1 MPTPTPIAPAA
12 AATATARTSL
22 PPLAPRPPLPGGSTG
37 SNGYP
42 AASSSAA
49 TTNHPP
55 PPPPSSAAAAAPT
68 APTASAPAPPPRKK
82 RRNKVDSACRFC
94 RKSHMQ
100 CSGERPCA
108 RCIKREI
115 AHLCTDA
122 PFPSPSAAAPP
133 PPPAP
138 APAPAAAPSTAHTAA
153 NVGVPV
159 DLAPKAESPSQLQQ
173 SLPPSQPYAS
183 SSAVAAMY
191 QVAPTPAVTVS
202 SSAEHHFNTLG
213 LLDLA
218 STPGGPGAVGGRG
231 PPPRPRATSSSGGSA
246 SISPGQASN
255 SLHPTQHPRTSGVE
269 DATGAGAGGSA
280 ANGRAATNGFAQ
292 LLAGTAADGAGT
304 TTTTAQSPFD
314 HSPANAD
321 RGAGPPLGKR
331 ESHNSATGA
340 DGSRALAT
348 ATAAFTSGS
357 RSGSGAGSAA
367 GAGYGGGGGGGGG
380 GDQPAL
386 PQQQQQNLYTPDFNM
401 AMLDL
406 ANDGLGSG
414 LGLDM
419 TSTGEGEF
427 HGLGLSEFLASLDA
441 PLFTTTAA
449 TATATSTS
457 AEPHSSSVTSHSQ
470 NHHNLVI
477 NTNDTGLGGV
487 SPRTRTVHLDD
498 GGGNK
503 DGTATLGAGAD
514 KNKSLGPSVPGSP
527 VNKTERFLLTAADQ
541 KDGSRSDRLAR
552 VIHAK
557 FEAGLLRPYNHVAGY
572 TRLMK
577 WMADNMSANSRQRT
591 LHTLSEFRPTFRA
604 IASGLTDLDL
614 VFIEEAFERLLLDYD
629 RVFSSMGIPSCL
641 WRRTGEIYKGNKEF
655 AALVGVPIEDLQGGK
670 LAIYELMAEESAV
683 NYWEKYGNIAF
694 DVGQK
699 AVLTSC
705 VLINQSILSRKRKKA
720 GADKRKVPDDAMVNA
735 CFSFTIRRDSY
746 GIPSM
751 IVGNFIKL

>member
-1 MPTPTPIAPAA
+1 MAGGAGSPYDSNPN
-12 AATATARTSL
+12 L
-22 PPLAPRPPLPGGSTG
+22 GGPPLA
-37 SNGYP
+37 
-42 AASSSAA
+42 
-49 TTNHPP
+49 
-55 PPPPSSAAAAAPT
+55 
-68 APTASAPAPPPRKK
+68 
-82 RRNKVDSACRFC
+82 
-94 RKSHMQ
+94 
-100 CSGERPCA
+100 
-108 RCIKREI
+108 
-115 AHLCTDA
+115 
-122 PFPSPSAAAPP
+122 
-133 PPPAP
+133 
-138 APAPAAAPSTAHTAA
+138 
-153 NVGVPV
+153 
-159 DLAPKAESPSQLQQ
+159 
-173 SLPPSQPYAS
+173 
-183 SSAVAAMY
+183 
-191 QVAPTPAVTVS
+191 
-202 SSAEHHFNTLG
+202 
-213 LLDLA
+213 
-218 STPGGPGAVGGRG
+218 
-231 PPPRPRATSSSGGSA
+231 
-246 SISPGQASN
+246 
-255 SLHPTQHPRTSGVE
+255 
-269 DATGAGAGGSA
+269 
-280 ANGRAATNGFAQ
+280 
-292 LLAGTAADGAGT
+292 
-304 TTTTAQSPFD
+304 
-314 HSPANAD
+314 
-321 RGAGPPLGKR
+321 KR
-331 ESHNSATGA
+331 ESHHSV
-340 DGSRALAT
+340 
-348 ATAAFTSGS
+348 TSQS
-357 RSGSGAGSAA
+357 
-367 GAGYGGGGGGGGG
+367 GGGGGGGVESLAAPPAPPGSGSGG
-380 GDQPAL
+380 QGQGQGQGL
-386 PQQQQQNLYTPDFNM
+386 QQQQQQQQNLYTPEFNM

-441 PLFTTTAA
+441 PLFTTTTT
-449 TATATSTS
+449 TATT
-457 AEPHSSSVTSHSQ
+457 AEPHSMGMTSQSHSS
-470 NHHNLVI
+470 NNLLVI
-477 NTNDTGLGGV
+477 NTNDTGLSV
-487 SPRTRTVHLDD
+487 SPRTRTAALD
-498 GGGNK
+498 GGGGGGNAAA
-503 DGTATLGAGAD
+503 GGAGAT
-514 KNKSLGPSVPGSP
+514 NNLVKSSGPSVPGSP

-655 AALVGVPIEDLQGGK
+655 AALVGVPIEDLQAGK

>member
-1 MPTPTPIAPAA
+1 MPTPTPTPAGPSQPQPPPQPPLRPTLPLIAPRPPQQPTTDTPSSSASGGPLAALSSWAPPAA
-12 AATATARTSL
+12 AASASAS
-22 PPLAPRPPLPGGSTG
+22 ASTG
-37 SNGYP
+37 PSG
-42 AASSSAA
+42 A
-49 TTNHPP
+49 THSPP
-55 PPPPSSAAAAAPT
+55 PPQPSAAPPSH
-68 APTASAPAPPPRKK
+68 PAPQQQTQPPPAKRK

-122 PFPSPSAAAPP
+122 PFPDAGGAGGAGPREAG
-133 PPPAP
+133 
-138 APAPAAAPSTAHTAA
+138 STPQ
-153 NVGVPV
+153 VR
-159 DLAPKAESPSQLQQ
+159 PKAESPTHAGALVA
-173 SLPPSQPYAS
+173 PPSHNSYPPPLPHSHSNPFQGSPPTTSGSPYDDAGLY
-183 SSAVAAMY
+183 AATG
-191 QVAPTPAVTVS
+191 P
-202 SSAEHHFNTLG
+202 
-213 LLDLA
+213 
-218 STPGGPGAVGGRG
+218 PGAAR
-231 PPPRPRATSSSGGSA
+231 TSA
-246 SISPGQASN
+246 SASPA
-255 SLHPTQHPRTSGVE
+255 
-269 DATGAGAGGSA
+269 
-280 ANGRAATNGFAQ
+280 GRAA
-292 LLAGTAADGAGT
+292 D
-304 TTTTAQSPFD
+304 
-314 HSPANAD
+314 
-321 RGAGPPLGKR
+321 LG
-331 ESHNSATGA
+331 GY
-340 DGSRALAT
+340 D
-348 ATAAFTSGS
+348 
-357 RSGSGAGSAA
+357 SAA
-367 GAGYGGGGGGGGG
+367 A
-380 GDQPAL
+380 
-386 PQQQQQNLYTPDFNM
+386 QQQQQQQRSPSVGGGPGRAAEVPPHSGGGGAESGGGFNGPSPHAHAHNVSGPGPIPASTAPASVPGTSASAAAAAAAAPHAHAQSTPFASEFNL

-406 ANDGLGSG
+406 APDGLSSG

-419 TSTGEGEF
+419 SLHGGGGPGDAGGMSGGGGAGGDGDGSSAGGGSEF
-427 HGLGLSEFLASLDA
+427 HGLGLSEFLASLNDA
-441 PLFTTTAA
+441 PYYTSDGPAGGATDDDAHRGSRAQTLGEDKDPKGGADEDQKGKAA
-449 TATATSTS
+449 GASKATS
-457 AEPHSSSVTSHSQ
+457 H
-470 NHHNLVI
+470 
-477 NTNDTGLGGV
+477 
-487 SPRTRTVHLDD
+487 
-498 GGGNK
+498 
-503 DGTATLGAGAD
+503 
-514 KNKSLGPSVPGSP
+514 GPSAPGSP

-572 TRLMK
+572 TRLM
-577 WMADNMSANSRQRT
+577 NMSANSRQRT

-720 GADKRKVPDDAMVNA
+720 AGGASSGSGGGGAGADKRKVPDDAM
-735 CFSFTIRRDSY
+735 TIRRDSY

>member
-1 MPTPTPIAPAA
+1 MPTPTPIAPAPPS
-12 AATATARTSL
+12 TVARSSL
-22 PPLAPRPPLPGGSTG
+22 PPLAPRPPLPGSSTT
-37 SNGYP
+37 
-42 AASSSAA
+42 ASSSARVSSPSA
-49 TTNHPP
+49 TAAASYRSPQQQQQQQSG
-55 PPPPSSAAAAAPT
+55 PSSSSTTPASSSAP
-68 APTASAPAPPPRKK
+68 ASAPVASTSTSTTPSASNPAPPPPRKK

-122 PFPSPSAAAPP
+122 PLPPPTPASSAPP
-133 PPPAP
+133 SSAP
-138 APAPAAAPSTAHTAA
+138 ATDIT
-153 NVGVPV
+153 
-159 DLAPKAESPSQLQQ
+159 PKAESPTLQQ
-173 SLPPSQPYAS
+173 QQQPYGAGL
-183 SSAVAAMY
+183 Y
-191 QVAPTPAVTVS
+191 GPPPPAVTIS
-202 SSAEHHFNTLG
+202 TSAAPDPINNT
-213 LLDLA
+213 
-218 STPGGPGAVGGRG
+218 
-231 PPPRPRATSSSGGSA
+231 TSSSLGLVDFSTAGNTSTTAGGGGGEGGRHRAGSG
-246 SISPGQASN
+246 SGSLSPGQQAN
-255 SLHPTQHPRTSGVE
+255 STRALQQQQSP
-269 DATGAGAGGSA
+269 
-280 ANGRAATNGFAQ
+280 ANGIAQ
-292 LLAGTAADGAGT
+292 LLAGAAGGTDANSNPNSSTYATAAAANGNGNGNGGGQMLGRRESHGVTGGAGGGAGSSLAGAGT
-304 TTTTAQSPFD
+304 
-314 HSPANAD
+314 
-321 RGAGPPLGKR
+321 G
-331 ESHNSATGA
+331 SAT
-340 DGSRALAT
+340 
-348 ATAAFTSGS
+348 
-357 RSGSGAGSAA
+357 
-367 GAGYGGGGGGGGG
+367 
-380 GDQPAL
+380 
-386 PQQQQQNLYTPDFNM
+386 QQQQQQHLYTPDFNM

-449 TATATSTS
+449 AATTTSS
-457 AEPHSSSVTSHSQ
+457 ADPSPNLIITSHLHANS
-470 NHHNLVI
+470 NSNNSNNLVI
-477 NTNDTGLGGV
+477 NTNDTGLSVV
-487 SPRTRTVHLDD
+487 SPGARNAELP
-498 GGGNK
+498 GGG
-503 DGTATLGAGAD
+503 GGAAGGGGAN
-514 KNKSLGPSVPGSP
+514 NKSLGPSVPGSP